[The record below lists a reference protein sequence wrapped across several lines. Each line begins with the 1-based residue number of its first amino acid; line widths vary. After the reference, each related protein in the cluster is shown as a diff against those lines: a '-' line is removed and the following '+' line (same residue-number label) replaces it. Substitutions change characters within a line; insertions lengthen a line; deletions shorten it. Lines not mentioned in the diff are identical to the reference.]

1 MYDTY
6 VAMQHENFPVLFFLS
21 LYLVLFLYIQ
31 VYETH
36 ARLSLEA
43 GDLPEYNQ
51 VGEAINMAINR

>member
-31 VYETH
+31 VYEMH

-51 VGEAINMAINR
+51 VGEAINMAING

>member
-1 MYDTY
+1 MYGTY
-6 VAMQHENFPVLFFLS
+6 VVMQHESFPVLFYCLH
-21 LYLVLFLYIQ
+21 LVLFLYIQ

-51 VGEAINMAINR
+51 VGEVINMAING